1 MARKKITVSPLNTIL
16 IVTSNQANALYF
28 SQMRKDCR
36 FSNMNVEYEPAAKNL
51 EDFIQKTARRR
62 NLGGFTVA
70 WAVFDFADLQ
80 VTADQVKEAM
90 PLAQQKKVGLAW
102 NNPSQSLWYLL
113 HFQSP
118 RGVVTDPKVLESAV
132 ANLIPGFSDTPEYLL
147 SDGLTL
153 HLSLFASKATA
164 ANNAS
169 AYNMLAER
177 ETGVAAANMIP
188 LINDIT
194 RVCGQADITHNQRQ
208 LK

>member
-1 MARKKITVSPLNTIL
+1 
-16 IVTSNQANALYF
+16 
-28 SQMRKDCR
+28 
-36 FSNMNVEYEPAAKNL
+36 
-51 EDFIQKTARRR
+51 
-62 NLGGFTVA
+62 
-70 WAVFDFADLQ
+70 
-80 VTADQVKEAM
+80 
-90 PLAQQKKVGLAW
+90 
-102 NNPSQSLWYLL
+102 
-113 HFQSP
+113 
-118 RGVVTDPKVLESAV
+118 VVTDPKVLESAV
-132 ANLIPGFSDTPEYLL
+132 AHLIPGFSDTPEYLL